1 MKSPRSS
8 APGLK
13 STGLGQDVIK
23 SGGMAARAEVG
34 GAAKVVGRAVARGEA
49 FIEDPLAGLLVFYI
63 DGVAGQAGH
72 AAAV

>member
-1 MKSPRSS
+1 MKSPMSS

-34 GAAKVVGRAVARGEA
+34 GEFGDGKSRRT
-49 FIEDPLAGLLVFYI
+49 ILLVLPPYCHKAIITALSNRYMILLFI
-63 DGVAGQAGH
+63 QLS
-72 AAAV
+72 

>member
-1 MKSPRSS
+1 MKSPMSS

-49 FIEDPLAGLLVFYI
+49 FIKDPLAGLLVFYV